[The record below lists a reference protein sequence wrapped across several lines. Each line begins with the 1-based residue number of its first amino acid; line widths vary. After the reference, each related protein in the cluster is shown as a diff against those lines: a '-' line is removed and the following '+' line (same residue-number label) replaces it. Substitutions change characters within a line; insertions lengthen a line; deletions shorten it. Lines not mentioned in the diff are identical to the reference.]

1 MDLTG
6 RTALVTGA
14 NRGIGRALTE
24 ALAARPLARVLAGVR
39 DPGAFAPIAPT
50 AGASPEVRPVHLDL
64 SSRASIDAAADA
76 LGSDLDG
83 LDVLVN
89 NAGQF
94 VGGLLEEQDTAQIY
108 AMLQVNLAAVIHLTQ
123 RVLPGMVARGRGM
136 IVNNASIVGYAH
148 MPAVTTYSASKAGV
162 VAFSEALRRE
172 VDGTGVE
179 VLHVVTPGVDTAMLD
194 ATDEQYGRY
203 ADTSNW
209 SRVEPAA
216 WAAKIVG
223 AVEAGDRILG
233 PGGRTALAKL
243 ASRAPA
249 VVLDQA
255 ARRTFSRRPRSG

>member
-94 VGGLLEEQDTAQIY
+94 VGGLLEEQDTGQVY
-108 AMLQVNLAAVIHLTQ
+108 AMVQVNLAAVIHLTQ
-123 RVLPGMVARGRGM
+123 RVLPGMLARGRGT

-148 MPAVTTYSASKAGV
+148 MPAVTTYSATKAGV

-172 VDGTGVE
+172 VDGTGVQ

-243 ASRAPA
+243 ASRGPA

>member
-123 RVLPGMVARGRGM
+123 RVLPSMVARGRGM

-243 ASRAPA
+243 ASRGPA